1 MGFDF
6 KQSSPVVYGLRN
18 KEYYGSDGA
27 EKSLLAS
34 WQAFQ
39 SEIPVNARPWGRDK
53 AAMFKDKK
61 LHGTGAEGT

>member
-34 WQAFQ
+34 GKHFSQKFQ
-39 SEIPVNARPWGRDK
+39 
-53 AAMFKDKK
+53 
-61 LHGTGAEGT
+61 